1 VGFDW
6 QNRKITN
13 APMRNIRTIRRY
25 PPNFKQALIEAGFP
39 QLYFY
44 PNSIV
49 WRIMKSKGMAH
60 PR

>member
-1 VGFDW
+1 
-6 QNRKITN
+6 
-13 APMRNIRTIRRY
+13 MRNIRTIRRY